1 MIQVTTTIVCLH
13 RTSYNKAMQ
22 KFSDTTTFTNR
33 LTVLES
39 GSPMA
44 LQSQVPDKKRNDTG
58 KLIVPVLSGGGTRLT
73 AHIGILRALQDMDY
87 QFTTLV
93 GVSGGSIV
101 SSLFSAG
108 MSLGEIKELAMETE
122 FAQFRSFSL
131 FQLIRHGGMS
141 TGDRFEQWIDEKLGG
156 ATFDELAWD
165 LNIIATDVN
174 GGGPVVF
181 NRKSTPGLRVSAAV
195 RFSMSVPLVFT
206 FKPYRKHL
214 LVDGAILAEDAL
226 QNDWAGDGTPV
237 ICFRLRSE
245 QRARQAPIRGLF
257 PIKQYVMLL
266 IRTFMTALSRE
277 YVNASFWNNTIVID
291 TGETSPVDF
300 TISPEQKQYLYQQG
314 YDTTFKLIPVK
325 FDNYI
330 HKE

>member
-1 MIQVTTTIVCLH
+1 MAKAPTTT
-13 RTSYNKAMQ
+13 
-22 KFSDTTTFTNR
+22 R
-33 LTVLES
+33 LS
-39 GSPMA
+39 GFA
-44 LQSQVPDKKRNDTG
+44 DNQR
-58 KLIVPVLSGGGTRLT
+58 IVPVLSGGGTRLT
-73 AHIGILRALQDMDY
+73 AHIGILTALQELGY
-87 QFTTLV
+87 QFDTLV

-101 SSLFSAG
+101 SSLFAANH
-108 MSLGEIKELAMETE
+108 SLDTIMQLAMRTD

-141 TGDRFEQWIDEKLGG
+141 NGDRFEQWMDQMLDG
-156 ATFDELAWD
+156 ATFTDLSHD

-181 NRKSTPGLRVSAAV
+181 NRSATPSLKVSAAV

-237 ICFRLRSE
+237 ICFRLRS
-245 QRARQAPIRGLF
+245 QQSSNQQPIIGLF
-257 PIKQYVMLL
+257 PIKQYVLML

-277 YVNASFWNNTIVID
+277 YVNASFWQNTIVID
-291 TGETSPVDF
+291 TGDTSPVDF
-300 TISPEQKQYLYQQG
+300 SITPEQKRFLYQTG
-314 YDTTFKLIPVK
+314 YQTTLTLVPKK
-325 FDNYI
+325 FG
-330 HKE
+330 HSHEKEQQDVRV